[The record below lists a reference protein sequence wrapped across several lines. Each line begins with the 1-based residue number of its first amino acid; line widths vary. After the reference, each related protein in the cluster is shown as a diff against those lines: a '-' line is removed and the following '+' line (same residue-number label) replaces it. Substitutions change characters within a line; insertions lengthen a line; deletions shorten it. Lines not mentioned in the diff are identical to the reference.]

1 MKWISIILVLI
12 ITSCNIDSEKGVD
25 LTDFDFKTGDD
36 TEIFFKNVRQSYY
49 DLEENKTANLNI
61 FRFEDRVKESAHP
74 VLNLAI
80 VFNYL
85 QDEATLLIE
94 PLNLTLEDSLEV
106 ITYQDEQQG
115 DTLTLSSF
123 NRSAMLTFINDIYQH
138 MLKGNKFK
146 IKTERGYEELLSTKQ
161 EREAFRLTVSDYY
174 RLTRIY

>member
-1 MKWISIILVLI
+1 MKWIIILLALI
-12 ITSCNIDSEKGVD
+12 CSSCKIDSDKGVD

-49 DLEENKTANLNI
+49 DLEENKSAKLNI
-61 FRFEDRVKESAHP
+61 FRFEDRLKEASHP

-94 PLNLTLEDSLEV
+94 PLNITLEGNLEV
-106 ITYQDEQQG
+106 IANHNNQT
-115 DTLTLSSF
+115 DTLTLDTF
-123 NRSAMLTFINDIYQH
+123 NRSAMLIFISDIYQH
-138 MLKGNKFK
+138 LIKGAKFQ
-146 IKTERGYEELLSTKQ
+146 IKTASGYEDTLVSKQ